1 MSGIPCA
8 EMSSEMAEKE
18 ANIKLAKAAFKR
30 LRKRAKQ
37 LEIDGKDFGKIK
49 SFSALKTR
57 SYRLLVAVLLC
68 VVLLPPLA
76 YGGFRALDEES
87 QMTVINYMAEKAFGI
102 ELVKETCLVAALETY
117 LDFFRPPV
125 NCSVCKDV
133 DTVDVV
139 TNLTKEE
146 FVQKYAYTGRPV
158 LIRNGSKR
166 WSALSHF
173 SFKFFKNI
181 YPENS
186 PVLES
191 VDKDCQFFPYRTN
204 FESLGEVFN
213 MSESMAKMEGDP
225 WYIGWS
231 NCDSS
236 AANVL
241 RKYYQKPYFLPD
253 DSESSRTDWIF
264 MGCPG
269 YGAHLH
275 IDAVGKPSW
284 QAQIK
289 GTKQWILEPP
299 PECYFQCRPK
309 HVVTVEPGDIIVL
322 DTNRWFH
329 QTDIIGSDMSITI
342 GSEYD

>member
-1 MSGIPCA
+1 
-8 EMSSEMAEKE
+8 MADKE
-18 ANIKLAKAAFKR
+18 TNIKLATEAFKR
-30 LRKRAKQ
+30 LQKRAKQ
-37 LEIDGKDFGKIK
+37 LEIDRKNLRKIK
-49 SFSALKTR
+49 SLNALKTS
-57 SYRLLVAVLLC
+57 SYRRLIAALIC
-68 VVLLPPLA
+68 VVTLVLLPPLT
-76 YGGFRALDEES
+76 YKGFTSLHEET
-87 QMTVINYMAEKAFGI
+87 QKNFMQFIADNVLYFDLEKD
-102 ELVKETCLVAALETY
+102 VCLLQAVEPY
-117 LDFFRPPV
+117 LDLFRPPV
-125 NCSVCKDV
+125 NCSICENV

-139 TNLTKEE
+139 TDLSKDE
-146 FVQKYAYTGRPV
+146 FLQKYAYTGRPV
-158 LIRNGSKR
+158 LIRNGSKG

-173 SFKFFKNI
+173 NFEFFKNI
-181 YPENS
+181 YPKGS
-186 PVLES
+186 PVLQSE
-191 VDKDCQFFPYRTN
+191 DKDCQFFPYRTS

-213 MSESMAKMEGDP
+213 MSKSMARMEGKP

-231 NCDSS
+231 NCDSN

-241 RKYYQKPYFLPD
+241 RKYYEKPYFLPEE
-253 DSESSRTDWIF
+253 SESSRTDWIF

-299 PECYFQCRPK
+299 PECYFKCQTSK
-309 HVVTVEPGDIIVL
+309 HVVVVQPGDIIVL